1 MKNRIVRQL
10 DKSFRVLE
18 AKRVRGWDRIYI
30 AVDVHETM
38 LEPTW
43 SDEKSHKFYK
53 NCVKALRMLSNR
65 KDVVLI
71 LWTCSNTQNALDYQT
86 LLKEQGIEFTYINK
100 NPEVDDKHYANYQ
113 DKFYANLI
121 LDDKAG
127 FEPEEDFE
135 EICIYLSCLE
145 EIESKNC
152 DNFKTKEEVLDQVK
166 QLYESRTNHF

>member
-1 MKNRIVRQL
+1 MQNRIVKQL

-30 AVDVHETM
+30 AVDVHETI

-43 SDEKSHKFYK
+43 SDVKSHKFY
-53 NCVKALRMLSNR
+53 NNSVKALRMLSDR

-113 DKFYANLI
+113 QKFYANLI
-121 LDDKAG
+121 
-127 FEPEEDFE
+127 
-135 EICIYLSCLE
+135 
-145 EIESKNC
+145 
-152 DNFKTKEEVLDQVK
+152 
-166 QLYESRTNHF
+166 